1 MGKTIKLAVFLAVI
15 SALSGLCLSFVNSQ
29 TAPIIAENGSSKET
43 EYLTKIFEN
52 AKFTEKDVSGEFV
65 KKQYTCDAGTAYKIE
80 VKGYGADGISFL
92 LGIDTEGQYVGY
104 EVLNYSSET
113 SGVGDQIAGEDFKA
127 SVLEATA
134 DDEVDTISG
143 ATISS
148 QAVVNGINEAA
159 ELFSSSK

>member
-1 MGKTIKLAVFLAVI
+1 MGKIIKLVVFLAVI

-29 TAPIIAENGSSKET
+29 TASVIAENGSSKET
-43 EYLTKIFEN
+43 EYLTKIFAN
-52 AKFTEKDVSGEFV
+52 AKFTEKDVSGEYV
-65 KKQYTCDAGTAYKIE
+65 KKQYTCDAGTIYKME

-92 LGIDTEGQYVGY
+92 LGIDADGKYVGY

-113 SGVGDQIAGEDFKA
+113 SGIGTQIAEEDFKTA
-127 SVLEATA
+127 VLEASV

-148 QAVVNGINEAA
+148 QAIVNGINEAA